1 VEAKVKA
8 SMEEEQRLLKAFLTF
23 ELERKEKK
31 RSLAIRLYENNVT
44 HKKRLQKYSLSPNPL
59 SQNGLKRLRMLK
71 RNNGKGW
78 F

>member
-1 VEAKVKA
+1 MKAKVKA

-23 ELERKEKK
+23 ELERKEEK

-44 HKKRLQKYSLSPNPL
+44 QEEIAKILAVAQSTVSEWLKKIRDAKEEERKRL
-59 SQNGLKRLRMLK
+59 
-71 RNNGKGW
+71 